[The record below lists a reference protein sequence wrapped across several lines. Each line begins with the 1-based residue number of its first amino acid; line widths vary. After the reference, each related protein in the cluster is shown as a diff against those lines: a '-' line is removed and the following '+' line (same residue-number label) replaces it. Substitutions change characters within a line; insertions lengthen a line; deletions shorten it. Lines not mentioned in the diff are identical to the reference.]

1 MMDSFGE
8 KFLLVF
14 CTALGVVI
22 GASLIGSVA
31 SLLTGNP
38 PVKTMLKIANDI
50 KIWAIAA
57 GIGGTFTTIEILQT
71 GLFEGHFTVVIKQLL
86 YFVAAFF
93 GAQVGYSLIV
103 AALGGK

>member
-1 MMDSFGE
+1 MNTFGE

-14 CTALGVVI
+14 CTSLGVVI
-22 GASLIGSVA
+22 GAALIGPIA
-31 SLLTGNP
+31 SILTGNP
-38 PVKTMLKIANDI
+38 PIKTMLKIANDI

-71 GLFEGHFTVVIKQLL
+71 GLFEGHFTVVAKQLL

-93 GAQVGYSLIV
+93 GAQIGYSLIIAV
-103 AALGGK
+103 VGGK

>member
-1 MMDSFGE
+1 MNSFGE

-14 CTALGVVI
+14 CTSLGVVI
-22 GASLIGSVA
+22 GAALIGSLA
-31 SLLTGNP
+31 TILTGNP
-38 PVKTMLKIANDI
+38 PIKTMLKIANDI

-93 GAQVGYSLIV
+93 GAQTGYSIIV
-103 AALGGK
+103 AVVGGK

>member
-1 MMDSFGE
+1 MNSFGE

-14 CTALGVVI
+14 CTSLGVVI
-22 GASLIGSVA
+22 GASLIGSLA

-38 PVKTMLKIANDI
+38 PIKTMLKLANDI

-71 GLFEGHFTVVIKQLL
+71 GIFEGHFTVVVKQIL
-86 YFVAAFF
+86 YLVAAFF
-93 GAQVGYSLIV
+93 GAQIGYSIIIAV
-103 AALGGK
+103 VGGK